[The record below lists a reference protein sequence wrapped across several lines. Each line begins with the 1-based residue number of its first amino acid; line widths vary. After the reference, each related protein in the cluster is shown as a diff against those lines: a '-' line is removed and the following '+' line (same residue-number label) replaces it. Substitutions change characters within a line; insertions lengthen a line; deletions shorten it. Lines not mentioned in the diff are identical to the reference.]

1 MKYFLLMI
9 AGVCLFLL
17 NGCVTVCETE
27 SPALTAKFSPETR
40 LRLEGF
46 QLMIWQATQRH
57 VGHSSAAVYDYR
69 TNSWTTGSGS
79 YSGTT
84 YDHVP
89 DEQFSS
95 VVTDIFELSGA
106 NIRTDTPDLTIE
118 GRIGGGHYI
127 WSSPAMWYRDV
138 PIFIVTLCTFGMA
151 ISSERENDVRLIVY
165 GKNGRRLKEYYASAK
180 YHAAVIGFPFASF
193 ANEKIYDAYEDRM
206 ATKFALIQCVNAF
219 IQDWNNGFFQ

>member
-1 MKYFLLMI
+1 MKYISLLI

-57 VGHSSAAVYDYR
+57 VGHSSATVYDYR

-84 YDHVP
+84 YDRVQ
-89 DEQFSS
+89 DEKFSS
-95 VVTDIFELSGA
+95 IVTDVFELSGA
-106 NIRTDTPDLTIE
+106 NIRTDAPDLTIE
-118 GRIGGGHYI
+118 GRIGDGHYI

-165 GKNGRRLKEYYASAK
+165 GKDGRRLKEYYTAARH
-180 YHAAVIGFPFASF
+180 HAAVIGFPIAAF
-193 ANEKIYDAYEDRM
+193 ANEKIHDAYGDRM
-206 ATKFALIQCVNAF
+206 AAKFALIQCVNAF
-219 IQDWNNGFFQ
+219 VQDYNNGSFR